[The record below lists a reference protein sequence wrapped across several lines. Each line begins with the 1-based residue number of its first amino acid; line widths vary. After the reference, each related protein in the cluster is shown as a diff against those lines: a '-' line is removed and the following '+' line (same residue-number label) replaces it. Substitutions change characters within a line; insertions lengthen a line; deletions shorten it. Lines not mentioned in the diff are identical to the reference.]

1 MCSVLNRLELR
12 SFKCFELLRLPLAP
26 MTLLTGP
33 NASGKSSVLQ
43 ALVLMH
49 QTMREHEWSTRLALN
64 GASVRLGTV
73 SEVIGRGG
81 YEFALEDDECAYRW
95 TFAGDRRDMSME
107 VQSVE
112 IDDRVWPLPKEL
124 RYLLP
129 PERMEASE
137 PLTRPLRNLSYIT
150 ADRIAPQEAHPLE
163 DPRLV
168 RVVGPRGE
176 NTASVLHWGRDEP
189 VLDELVLP
197 DAPAFR
203 LRQVELR
210 MRRLFPGCELDLQ
223 QTPRANAVSLGLR
236 TSNSTDFHSPVHTGF
251 GLTQILPII
260 VAALSAEKEDILI
273 VENPEVHLHPAGQA
287 QMGQFLADIAR
298 AGVQVIVETHSD
310 HVLNGVRRSVRD
322 SRLTSEQVAIH
333 YFRPRSDTSAQVKS
347 PVLDDSGN
355 IDDWP
360 EGFFRPI
367 RQGCQLLRWVGRGL
381 SWSLYST
388 IAQSTGSFA
397 TSVHFGKR

>member
-1 MCSVLNRLELR
+1 MLNRLELR

-26 MTLLTGP
+26 MTLLTGH

-49 QTMREHEWSTRLALN
+49 QTMLEQEWSTRLVLN

-73 SEVIGRGG
+73 REVTGRGG
-81 YEFALEDDECAYRW
+81 YEFALEDDESAYRW
-95 TFAGDRRDMSME
+95 TFSGDRRDMSME

-112 IDDRVWPLPKEL
+112 INGRTWDSPKEL
-124 RYLLP
+124 RYLVP
-129 PERMEASE
+129 PERTEASDS
-137 PLTRPLRNLSYIT
+137 LTRPLRDLSYIT

-176 NTASVLHWGRDEP
+176 NTISVLHWERDRP

-197 DAPAFR
+197 GAPAFL

-210 MRRLFPGCELDLQ
+210 MRKLFPGFELELQ
-223 QTPRANAVSLGLR
+223 LPLRGNAVSLGLR
-236 TSNSTDFHSPVHTGF
+236 TSNAIDFHSPVHTGF

-260 VAALSAEKEDILI
+260 VAALSADKEDILL
-273 VENPEVHLHPAGQA
+273 VENPEVHIHPAGQA
-287 QMGQFLADIAR
+287 QMGQFFADIAR

-310 HVLNGVRRSVRD
+310 HVLNGVRRSVKD
-322 SRLTSEQVAIH
+322 SQLISEQVAIH
-333 YFRPRSDTSAQVKS
+333 YFRSPSDESTQVMS

-355 IDDWP
+355 VDDWP
-360 EGFFRPI
+360 EGFFD
-367 RQGCQLLRWVGRGL
+367 QFDKDA
-381 SWSLYST
+381 SY
-388 IAQSTGSFA
+388 FA
-397 TSVHFGKR
+397 GWGED